1 MGAFVYVELGTSI
14 QKSGGDL
21 AYLCHVKWYSIAF
34 SYVGV
39 GGILNNPVVTAIGAQ
54 TFSEYITKGLK
65 IRFTQE
71 HHNYWAQKLIS
82 FSLLMPLTYLNF
94 FSVKKF
100 VSRFQVVASFFTLLA
115 SSLVICT
122 GFYWLI
128 FKGETQ
134 NFQNVFANTTYA
146 PGKIVSA
153 LFAGLFSYDGWD
165 VLNYGIEEVSNPKRN
180 MPLAILIGLSLVAAF
195 YLSLNI
201 SYYTV
206 LNIPQLLESNA
217 VAVTFAQK
225 TLGSF
230 QYVMPFAISILLIGA
245 INSTIFASSRYL
257 YAAARSGYL
266 PSFISCTNKEQDSP
280 RTALFVHLLLTI
292 VFSFAGDLNQLINY
306 SSFAT
311 WSQRAFSILALLYI
325 RYKHI
330 KVHPHAVKMPIFMP
344 ILFVAICI
352 SLLVITVAQDFTT
365 SIVSLSFILGGWLAY
380 LIFKWDRTLQTIEWY
395 KRKAAQLNERA
406 AVYTQIVFNGIIDS
420 ETKET

>member
-14 QKSGGDL
+14 QKSGSDL
-21 AYLCHVKWYSIAF
+21 AYLCHVKWYSLAF

-39 GGILNNPVVTAIGAQ
+39 GCLLISPVVAAIQAH
-54 TFSEYITKGLK
+54 TFSEHILKGLK

-82 FSLLMPLTYLNF
+82 FSLLTSALI
-94 FSVKKF
+94 
-100 VSRFQVVASFFTLLA
+100 
-115 SSLVICT
+115 ICT

-134 NFQNVFANTTYA
+134 NFQNAFANTTYA
-146 PGKIVSA
+146 PGKIVNA
-153 LFAGLFSYDGWD
+153 LFAGLFSYGGWD
-165 VLNYGIEEVSNPKRN
+165 ILNYGVEEISNPRRN
-180 MPLAILIGLSLVAAF
+180 MPLAVSIGLSLITVF

-206 LNIPQLLESNA
+206 LNIPQLLESKA

-225 TLGSF
+225 TLGHF
-230 QYVMPFAISILLIGA
+230 QYIMPLAISILLIGA

-257 YAAARSGYL
+257 YAAARIGYL

-280 RTALFVHLLLTI
+280 RAALFLQLILTI
-292 VFSFAGDLNQLINY
+292 GFSFAGDLNQLINY
-306 SSFAT
+306 ASFAT
-311 WSQRAFSILALLYI
+311 WSQRACSILALLYI
-325 RYKHI
+325 RYRHI
-330 KVHPHAVKMPIFMP
+330 KVHPDAIKTPIFMP

-352 SLLVITVAQDFTT
+352 SLIVITVAQDFTT

-380 LIFKWDRTLQTIEWY
+380 FIFKWDRALKSVEWY
-395 KRKAAQLNERA
+395 QRKSAQLNEKA
-406 AVYTQIVFNGIIDS
+406 AVYTQLIFNGIIDS
-420 ETKET
+420 EIKE